1 MAGDANFANTI
12 SLYIKNP
19 TEIAR
24 EEGSVVLKYQ
34 VFAGVPFCEAKLAI
48 ALAFITKLNKY
59 DYKYKLL
66 KKYKDNLA

>member
-12 SLYIKNP
+12 SLYLKNP

-24 EEGSVVLKYQ
+24 EEGSIMLKYQ

-59 DYKYKLL
+59 EISGDCNYE
-66 KKYKDNLA
+66 N

>member
-59 DYKYKLL
+59 KTFKFKALS
-66 KKYKDNLA
+66 K